1 VITLSNTS
9 AKLSFN
15 FHSMD
20 KTEQYCHILSDVSP
34 PH

>member
-15 FHSMD
+15 F
-20 KTEQYCHILSDVSP
+20 QYCHILSFVSP